1 MKQDFELVCVAF
13 HENFSAE
20 AESTVSAFK
29 HVYYHADRWHF
40 DTSRN
45 VLVRYHK
52 RPRKTLFVPSGTSD
66 RPVALNKLAQERKTY
81 IVDAQG
87 NEKEIVDNWAT
98 SDHACAGLLLE
109 RKNGVQAY
117 DSTFPA
123 PASATTSEEVA
134 ADSAGPRGSTDFFS
148 C

>member
-1 MKQDFELVCVAF
+1 MKHDFELVCVAF
-13 HENFSAE
+13 HENFSTE

-29 HVYYHADRWHF
+29 QVYYHADRWHF

-45 VLVRYHK
+45 VLVRYHQ
-52 RPRKTLFVPSGTSD
+52 RPRKTLFVPSCTSD

-81 IVDAQG
+81 VVDAQG

-98 SDHACAGLLLE
+98 SD
-109 RKNGVQAY
+109 
-117 DSTFPA
+117 STFPA
-123 PASATTSEEVA
+123 PARATTSEKVA
-134 ADSAGPRGSTDFFS
+134 ANPAGPGGSTNFFS